1 MNALDRNLPL
11 AIGRL
16 PKGKRNS
23 IADVE
28 GVRVGHATIDTDQF
42 KTGVTVVLPCAHN
55 PFYQKLVAA
64 VHIFNGYGKS
74 AGLMQIREVGT
85 LETPIALTST
95 LNVGLVHDGLVQAM
109 LDWCHAEGK
118 YPTSINPVVCECHD
132 GTLSDIAKRPAG
144 AAHVQE
150 AIQNAAEDFAQGSVG
165 AGRGLTCH
173 DFKGGFGS
181 SSRVVEMDGRPYTI
195 GILAMTNHG
204 LMEDFIFNRRMIGKD
219 IAKAMRTQSEMER
232 GSVILVVATDLPV
245 DSRQLERI
253 LRRVPVGLA
262 RIGSHMGHAS
272 GDIVVGFTT
281 ANTMPHEHGKE
292 VVLFQVLRE
301 DALNLP
307 FRAAIECAEEAV
319 LRSMLQS
326 ETTTGYRGN
335 TVYSLYDAIEKYI
348 RQK

>member
-1 MNALDRNLPL
+1 MQCFPTGPL
-11 AIGRL
+11 AVGRL

-23 IADVE
+23 IADIK

-42 KTGVTVVLPCAHN
+42 KTGVTVIMPCERN
-55 PFYQKLVAA
+55 PYFQKLVAA
-64 VHIFNGYGKS
+64 VHILNGYGKS
-74 AGLMQIREVGT
+74 AGLIQIMEVGT

-109 LDWCHAEGK
+109 LDWCHAENQ
-118 YPTSINPVVCECHD
+118 YPTSINPIVCECHD
-132 GTLSDIAKRPAG
+132 GMLSDIARRPVG
-144 AAHVQE
+144 AAHVKE
-150 AIQNAAEDFAQGSVG
+150 AIERATEDFAQGSVG

-173 DFKGGFGS
+173 GFKGGIGS
-181 SSRVVEMDGRPYTI
+181 SSRVVEMDGQPYAL

-204 LMEDFIFNRRMIGKD
+204 QMEDFMMDGQSIGKE
-219 IAKAMRTQSEMER
+219 IASAARRQDEAER

-245 DSRQLERI
+245 DSRQLGRI

-262 RIGSHMGHAS
+262 RVGSHMGHGS

-281 ANTMPHEHGKE
+281 ANTMPHEGGSQI
-292 VVLFQVLRE
+292 LSFRVLRE
-301 DALNLP
+301 DALDLP

-335 TVYSLYDAIEKYI
+335 TIFSLADAFEQTI